1 MLNEQALNATDVAE
15 LLHIGRN
22 AVYALAKSGELPSY
36 RMGRKILFTLD
47 DVEAYAESLRV
58 GGRTDAEASPSATPR
73 GHWDTL
79 PSKVSQASPWGQ
91 GAGTRAS
98 GGKGERRPADAA
110 AVHGSPALGGPIVA
124 PLLALPERG
133 GAEFV
138 IAGHGVASDL
148 FVERLELSGR
158 RAMRL
163 PLESYASLVAL
174 YEGHA
179 DAAVVHLYDQR
190 TNSYNV
196 PYVQR
201 LAPGV
206 PVLVIRL
213 VRRFAGFAVAPG
225 NPLGLSSWGAL
236 LREGVRVAN
245 RPIGCGARVLLDEK
259 LLAMEANPASLADYG
274 DPFPT
279 ALAAVRAVSAGR
291 ADVAVIDEALAA
303 QTSGIAFVP
312 LQRECVDVVVS
323 KTRGREFA
331 RLLQAIVADEAFRR
345 EYDRI
350 VIGDTSQLGSIV
362 YEC

>member
-36 RMGRKILFTLD
+36 RVGRKILFTLE
-47 DVEAYAESLRV
+47 DVEAYAEGLRV
-58 GGRTDAEASPSATPR
+58 GGDSGAGKARGTSAAATRSEGEAVVARGAGGPR
-73 GHWDTL
+73 G
-79 PSKVSQASPWGQ
+79 QA
-91 GAGTRAS
+91 
-98 GGKGERRPADAA
+98 
-110 AVHGSPALGGPIVA
+110 ALGGPIVA

-133 GAEFV
+133 SAEFV

-174 YEGHA
+174 YEGRA
-179 DAAVVHLYDQR
+179 DAAVVHLYDPR

-213 VRRFAGFAVAPG
+213 VRRYAGFAVAPG

-236 LREGVRVAN
+236 LREGVRLAN

-259 LLAMEANPASLADYG
+259 LLAMEANPASLAGYDE
-274 DPFPT
+274 PFPT
-279 ALAAVRAVSAGR
+279 ALAAARAVGTGR

-303 QTSGIAFVP
+303 QTSGVTFVP
-312 LQRECVDVVVS
+312 LQHECVDVVVS
-323 KTRGREFA
+323 KARSREFA
-331 RLLQAIVADEAFRR
+331 RLLQSIVADEAFRR
-345 EYDRI
+345 EYARI

>member
-22 AVYALAKSGELPSY
+22 AVYALAKSGKLPSY
-36 RMGRKILFTLD
+36 RVGRKILFSLE
-47 DVEAYAESLRV
+47 DVEAYAEGLRV
-58 GGRTDAEASPSATPR
+58 GGDSSARTTRSAFGATPR
-73 GHWDTL
+73 NAT
-79 PSKVSQASPWGQ
+79 
-91 GAGTRAS
+91 GAKPRGEDEGGRPHGTA
-98 GGKGERRPADAA
+98 GAPGYA
-110 AVHGSPALGGPIVA
+110 ALGGPIIA

-133 GAEFV
+133 SSEFV

-148 FVERLELSGR
+148 FVERLELFGR

-163 PLESYASLVAL
+163 PLESYTALVAL
-174 YEGHA
+174 YEGRA
-179 DAAVVHLYDQR
+179 DAAVVHLYDPR
-190 TNSYNV
+190 TNSCNV

-201 LAPGV
+201 LAHGV
-206 PVLVIRL
+206 PVVVIRL
-213 VRRFAGFAVAPG
+213 VRRYAGFAVAPG

-259 LLAMEANPASLADYG
+259 LLTMEANPTSLAGYDE
-274 DPFPT
+274 PFPT
-279 ALAAVRAVSAGR
+279 ALAATRAIAQSR

-303 QTSGIAFVP
+303 QTSGICFVP
-312 LQRECVDVVVS
+312 LQHKCVDVVVS
-323 KTRGREFA
+323 KVRGREFA
-331 RLLQAIVADEAFRR
+331 RLLQSIIADEAFRR
-345 EYDRI
+345 EYARI

>member
-1 MLNEQALNATDVAE
+1 MLSEQALNATDVAE

-36 RMGRKILFTLD
+36 RVGRKILFSLE
-47 DVEAYAESLRV
+47 DVEAYAEGLRV
-58 GGRTDAEASPSATPR
+58 GGDS
-73 GHWDTL
+73 
-79 PSKVSQASPWGQ
+79 
-91 GAGTRAS
+91 GAGKTGGAS
-98 GGKGERRPADAA
+98 GMASRRKDEIGRLSGVAGPHDQ
-110 AVHGSPALGGPIVA
+110 AVLTGPIVA

-133 GAEFV
+133 SAEFV

-174 YEGHA
+174 YEGRA
-179 DAAVVHLYDQR
+179 DAAVVHLYDSR

-206 PVLVIRL
+206 PALVIRL
-213 VRRFAGFAVAPG
+213 VRRHAGFAVAPG

-236 LREGVRVAN
+236 LREGVRLAN

-259 LLAMEANPASLADYG
+259 LLAMEANPAALVGYDE
-274 DPFPT
+274 PFPT
-279 ALAAVRAVSAGR
+279 ALAAARAVCAGR
-291 ADVAVIDEALAA
+291 ADAAVIDEALAA
-303 QTSGIAFVP
+303 QTSGITFVP
-312 LQRECVDVVVS
+312 LQHECVDVVVS
-323 KTRGREFA
+323 KIRGRAFA

-345 EYDRI
+345 EYARI
-350 VIGDTSQLGSIV
+350 VIGDTTHLGSIV

>member
-36 RMGRKILFTLD
+36 RVGRKILFTLD

-58 GGRTDAEASPSATPR
+58 GAMASC
-73 GHWDTL
+73 D
-79 PSKVSQASPWGQ
+79 
-91 GAGTRAS
+91 
-98 GGKGERRPADAA
+98 KGERGPADPAGA
-110 AVHGSPALGGPIVA
+110 QGSFALGGPIVA

-133 GAEFV
+133 GAEFI

-163 PLESYASLVAL
+163 PLESYAALVAL
-174 YEGHA
+174 YEGRA

-206 PVLVIRL
+206 PVVVIRL
-213 VRRFAGFAVAPG
+213 VKRRQGFAVAPG

-236 LREGVRVAN
+236 LREGVRLAN
-245 RPIGCGARVLLDEK
+245 RPVGCGSRVLLDEK
-259 LLAMEANPASLADYG
+259 LLAMEAKPSALAGYD

-291 ADVAVIDEALAA
+291 SDVAVIDEALAA
-303 QTSGIAFVP
+303 QTSGVSFVP
-312 LQRECVDVVVS
+312 LQHEWVDVVVS
-323 KTRGREFA
+323 KARGREFA

-345 EYDRI
+345 EYARI

>member
-36 RMGRKILFTLD
+36 RVGRKILFSLE
-47 DVEAYAESLRV
+47 DVEAYAEGLRV
-58 GGRTDAEASPSATPR
+58 GGNASGAVGGSFGTGSAPSSAGAASRGNGKASRAT
-73 GHWDTL
+73 
-79 PSKVSQASPWGQ
+79 
-91 GAGTRAS
+91 AGT
-98 GGKGERRPADAA
+98 PAATAGAA
-110 AVHGSPALGGPIVA
+110 APSNFHALGGPIVA

-133 GAEFV
+133 AAEFV
-138 IAGHGVASDL
+138 IAGHGVAADL
-148 FVERLELSGR
+148 FVERLELTGR
-158 RAMRL
+158 RTVRL
-163 PLESYASLVAL
+163 PLESYAALVAL

-196 PYVQR
+196 PYAQR

-206 PVLVIRL
+206 PVMIIRL
-213 VRRFAGFAVAPG
+213 VKRRQGFAVAPG
-225 NPLGLSSWGAL
+225 NPAGLSSWGSL

-259 LLAMEANPASLADYG
+259 LLAMEASPATLAGYDE
-274 DPFPT
+274 PFPT
-279 ALAAVRAVSAGR
+279 ALATVRAVAAGR

-303 QTSGIAFVP
+303 QATGITFVP
-312 LQRECVDVVVS
+312 LQHEWVDVVVS

-331 RLLQAIVADEAFRR
+331 RLLQTIVADEAFRR
-345 EYDRI
+345 EYARI